1 MVNYIEYR
9 TLKEFYTISEACE
22 LLEMGKPDLQTKCE
36 QYGILPVRNE
46 KGVYGFVKYDFCNLH
61 NKLYFE
67 DRKEKKDD
75 DPWA

>member
-1 MVNYIEYR
+1 MVIYIDYR
-9 TLKEFYTISEACE
+9 TLKEFYTIPEACE
-22 LLEMGKPDLQTKCE
+22 LLGMEKTELQMKCE

-46 KGVYGFVKYDFCNLH
+46 TGQFGFVKYDFRTLH

-67 DRKEKKDD
+67 DRKEKKED